1 MIHIVITAIL
11 SPGKALLYEHPGRK
25 GQRKFVP
32 VYKAFARNK
41 VGDKFDFLVTRDSST
56 AVFGNL
62 EDRYGEHGEC
72 PPSLEKPYIGFVRT
86 DGPVGFRIQFFDPN
100 YKDEMSV
107 MSPSGIKRKHLQ
119 IHFGAA
125 ASHGCILVAGRRR
138 EYKKHFEKPLRALG
152 LKEGIEIQIT
162 VESR

>member
-11 SPGKALLYEHPGRK
+11 CPGKALLYEHPGRK
-25 GQRKFVP
+25 GRRKFVH
-32 VYKAFARNK
+32 VYKAAHNE
-41 VGDKFDFLVTRDSST
+41 VGEQFDFLVTRDSST
-56 AVFGNL
+56 VVFGDL

-72 PPSLEKPYIGFVRT
+72 PPSLEKPYTGFVRT
-86 DGPVGFRIQFFDPN
+86 DGPVGFRIQFFDSD
-100 YKDEMSV
+100 YEDEMSV

-138 EYKKHFEKPLRALG
+138 EYKKHFEKPLRTLG
-152 LKEGIEIQIT
+152 LKEGVGVEITI
-162 VESR
+162 ESR